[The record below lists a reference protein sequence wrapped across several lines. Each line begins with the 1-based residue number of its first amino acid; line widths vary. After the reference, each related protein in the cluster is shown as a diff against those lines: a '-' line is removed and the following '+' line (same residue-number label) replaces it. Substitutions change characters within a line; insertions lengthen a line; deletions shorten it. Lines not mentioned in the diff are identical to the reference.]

1 MASRYEVV
9 VDPSAPNNSHAFLL
23 GMVGHNKRVL
33 ELGAATGHVTKALV
47 DQGCDVAAVE
57 YDPEWAKNLEA
68 IASSVHVLDL
78 NNPAWVKGFEPEF
91 DVITAGDVLEHLIDP
106 VRTLSEMA
114 SLLGP
119 DGYIVISVPHIA
131 HADVRMSL
139 LQGKFRYTEYGLLD
153 ATHIRFFTYDGVKE
167 LAAKAGMAITELK
180 RVRIPAFETEQA
192 VPRASISSEVLDV
205 IMADREAETYQF
217 VFTAVRA
224 GANQKIVEMSET
236 ALANQTRAE
245 DLEVVVA
252 KLRGDVRRLQGRV
265 NRLRLNERRA
275 RRDLAKLRRTK
286 TFRYTRILRRIYSK
300 LRG

>member
-1 MASRYEVV
+1 
-9 VDPSAPNNSHAFLL
+9 
-23 GMVGHNKRVL
+23 MVGHKKRVL
-33 ELGAATGHVTKALV
+33 ELGAATGHVTKALIN
-47 DQGCDVAAVE
+47 QGCDVAAVE
-57 YDPEWAKNLEA
+57 YDPEWAKDLEA
-68 IASSVHVLDL
+68 VASSVHVLDL
-78 NNPAWVKGFEPEF
+78 NSPAWVKEFEPEF